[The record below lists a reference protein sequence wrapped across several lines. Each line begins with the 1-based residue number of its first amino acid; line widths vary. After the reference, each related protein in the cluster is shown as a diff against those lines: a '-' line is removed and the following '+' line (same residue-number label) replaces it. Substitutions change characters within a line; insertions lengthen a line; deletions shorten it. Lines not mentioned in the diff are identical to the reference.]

1 MGILDDLA
9 AKHATA
15 TPAASGGGIL
25 DQLAAQHGGTPAP
38 VRRGSKTASDFLAEE
53 GTVPTRVRNWGKAK
67 GQSMAQNPV
76 TFDEGRKRVANA
88 VRPILEGGGAVA
100 GGIGGAA
107 VGGLTGGVTIPLVGA
122 IPGATVGTVTGSAL
136 GYATGNQLADMI
148 EGVPNR
154 TVTQQVGKTVNQL
167 ATGASLEMGG
177 AVLAKGAGALVQG
190 GRNLIQ
196 RGAPFSPA
204 RNRINAAQEFGDAAT
219 GVGGNWK
226 TTDPGFAE
234 RTAVTDSNRLAQVKQ
249 ATRNR
254 DDALFN
260 RLNADRPGQRPLQPS
275 AGQRE
280 GGKLLALEQK
290 QRLKYKTRGTSDGT
304 MPFDERV
311 NLNSAVNADTALT
324 RVNRQV
330 GRGEQLP
337 ASEYAS
343 TTGERIIKS
352 VQESEAQV
360 APEVKRLFNQEG
372 YKYEMPRVEFDD
384 ALQTTLDSNLDETAR
399 KAVEGV
405 AAFAKGADKTA
416 GGLKSIKETI
426 DGRISQAIQSGDR
439 AAASALQRVKQGVWD
454 SFEAMGKSAEAGDV
468 AIHEGRIIYPSK
480 LRSQIATLDERI
492 AAEQAAGAKPDLATM
507 RAEMGAQPG
516 MMKVTGESDAVYA
529 ARLTKEYEKAGKPVP
544 LEGQQGTAVTPP
556 PAPQQT
562 WNEFTGSKMSEYMKS
577 EGGHAGAM
585 KRLGAEWQEIKAA
598 PQPAAPTAPA
608 SNTLTEL
615 TTRRQALQDTLTA
628 AQPAEDVAASY
639 ASARRYTREEQKD
652 RFARDT
658 IAGILKKGDQYG
670 GLNTPLEQIPDKVF
684 TPRGAFELVRAKMPY
699 VPATGPVDQAARFTA
714 GRQAAGELVY
724 PHVVTRF
731 TKAAIEPSTGVM
743 SVPAAERFLRD
754 NAEVLNTLGLTKDVE
769 QIIKG
774 QLPKAIR
781 THLDGLGV
789 DSLRNPTMSARMAIK
804 FAKKQF
810 GPSIGKYFGSTRAVM
825 DWAHTLE
832 ISERSNVVAT
842 LRGSNTAEKLDL
854 LALGDKVSMFGAVLA
869 KAGWLM
875 NSIKGAV
882 GAVVKN
888 PMKSAEA
895 RVDQIIQDGLL
906 DGNVA
911 ASLME
916 IYRAKKY
923 TDISQRAADTLK
935 PYFIQIMATQ
945 AGPPSEAQ
953 GGGPEASVQP
963 ADTTKQEARELL
975 RTGGKEMSSAERR
988 QLVGNVMK
996 ALPIGGITLKSW
1008 DAAASFVEPIVAKGL
1023 VRLYRGETPKFATT
1037 AADTSAGRWFS
1048 LDREAAEHFGQTAS
1062 ETAGTK
1068 GRLSFVDIP
1077 AADVVKY
1084 ANHPE
1089 IGEFAGK
1096 AEQAVILPSNLA
1108 NLRKT
1113 LFDVP
1118 KSSMM
1123 GDAKWKKLVED
1134 AKRRFNESKGK

>member
-9 AKHATA
+9 AKHAA
-15 TPAASGGGIL
+15 APPAASSGGIL
-25 DQLAAQHGGTPAP
+25 DQLAAQHGGTAPAGP
-38 VRRGSKTASDFLAEE
+38 RKTASDFLADE
-53 GTVPTRVRNWGKAK
+53 GTAGTRVRNWGKAK
-67 GQSMAQNPV
+67 GQSLGTP
-76 TFDEGRKRVANA
+76 TRKGVADA

-122 IPGATVGTVTGSAL
+122 IPGATAGTVAGSAL

-154 TVTQQVGKTVNQL
+154 TATQQVGKTVNQL
-167 ATGASLEMGG
+167 ATGAGLEMGG
-177 AVLAKGAGALVQG
+177 ALLAKGAGALVQG
-190 GRNLIQ
+190 GKNLIQ
-196 RGAPFSPA
+196 RGAPLSPV

-219 GVGGNWK
+219 GVNGNWK

-234 RTAVTDSNRLAQVKQ
+234 RTTVTDSNRLAQVKQ

-260 RLNADRPGQRPLQPS
+260 RLNADRPGQRPLQSS

-290 QRLKYKTRGTSDGT
+290 QRLKYKTRGTSDGA

-311 NLNSAVNADTALT
+311 NLNSAVNADAALT
-324 RVNRQV
+324 RVGRQV
-330 GRGEQLP
+330 GRGEAMP

-343 TTGERIIKS
+343 TTGERIVKS

-360 APEVKRLFNQEG
+360 APEVKRLFNQPEF
-372 YKYEMPRVEFDD
+372 KYEMPRAEFDD

-405 AAFAKGADKTA
+405 ATFAKNADKTA

-480 LRSQIATLDERI
+480 VRSQMATLDERI
-492 AAEQAAGAKPDLATM
+492 AAEQAAGAKPDLVAM
-507 RAEMGAQPG
+507 RADMGTQPG
-516 MMKVTGESDAVYA
+516 MMKMTGESDAMYQ
-529 ARLTKEYEKAGKPVP
+529 ARLTAAYEKAGKPVP
-544 LEGQQGTAVTPP
+544 TVGGAGADEGIEV
-556 PAPQQT
+556 
-562 WNEFTGSKMSEYMKS
+562 WHGSRHLH
-577 EGGHAGAM
+577 EGGLSLDRAGEQAGDLTNNGFVFSTKDVAEKYRYSGLSREELVKMFGEPDVKKIEGRTTLLHGRLNLKNPLKVDTTGYDYGAKHYTDDKGKIRSKALVEYIEQM
-585 KRLGAEWQEIKAA
+585 KAGGHDGIIFTNVKDTPGGKADSTVYYISDPSKFKNA
-598 PQPAAPTAPA
+598 TDKPPQSPA
-608 SNTLTEL
+608 LTEL
-615 TTRRQALQDTLTA
+615 TARRQTLTDTLTA

-699 VPATGPVDQAARFTA
+699 VPATGPVDQAARMTA

-743 SVPAAERFLRD
+743 SVPAAERFLGD
-754 NAEVLNTLGLTKDVE
+754 NAEVLNTLGLTRDVE

-781 THLDGLGV
+781 AHLDGLGV

-875 NSIKGAV
+875 NSVKGAV

-888 PMKSAEA
+888 PMKAAEG

-916 IYRAKKY
+916 IYRAKRY
-923 TDISQRAADTLK
+923 SDISQRAATTLK
-935 PYFIQIMATQ
+935 PYFIQMLADPEGTAA
-945 AGPPSEAQ
+945 AGGAVVEGAAGALSA
-953 GGGPEASVQP
+953 V
-963 ADTTKQEARELL
+963 
-975 RTGGKEMSSAERR
+975 TGGK
-988 QLVGNVMK
+988 
-996 ALPIGGITLKSW
+996 
-1008 DAAASFVEPIVAKGL
+1008 
-1023 VRLYRGETPKFATT
+1023 
-1037 AADTSAGRWFS
+1037 
-1048 LDREAAEHFGQTAS
+1048 
-1062 ETAGTK
+1062 
-1068 GRLSFVDIP
+1068 
-1077 AADVVKY
+1077 
-1084 ANHPE
+1084 
-1089 IGEFAGK
+1089 
-1096 AEQAVILPSNLA
+1096 
-1108 NLRKT
+1108 
-1113 LFDVP
+1113 
-1118 KSSMM
+1118 
-1123 GDAKWKKLVED
+1123 
-1134 AKRRFNESKGK
+1134 